1 MLSLS
6 LNGIIIITLC
16 WLTRNH
22 HPIYKATRSVVKRNF
37 TFFSQGKKGTKN
49 RNLHGLWWTGSG
61 GIRDTRIPVFPL
73 PWRPPKEIVFV
84 CHRPTN
90 FSEGKDNR
98 MFSRMLRR
106 MLDERILY
114 RTGLSGCCCS
124 ADSKLM
130 KTWILATF
138 SKPYLALFYFFVICG
153 FRSAEK
159 KEKKLNSNFGER
171 ELDRRKSGDCRMG

>member
-1 MLSLS
+1 MNRQRRNREIHVYRFFRCHGDPPKRLSLCVTAQQTFQRAKIIECS
-6 LNGIIIITLC
+6 LGCCVECSMREFCTE
-16 WLTRNH
+16 
-22 HPIYKATRSVVKRNF
+22 
-37 TFFSQGKKGTKN
+37 
-49 RNLHGLWWTGSG
+49 
-61 GIRDTRIPVFPL
+61 PVYPAAA
-73 PWRPPKEIVFV
+73 
-84 CHRPTN
+84 
-90 FSEGKDNR
+90 G
-98 MFSRMLRR
+98 
-106 MLDERILY
+106 
-114 RTGLSGCCCS
+114 CCS